1 MNKVILIGRI
11 TKDLELRRTNTN
23 LAYCKFTLA
32 VNRMFSKNNEA
43 DFINCVAWKK
53 TAENLVKYMGKGSQ
67 IGVVGNIQTGSYE
80 KNGQRVYTTEV
91 NCEQIHFLDNKKER
105 QENNQDSYYQNNNY
119 NNTSNNNQDDDVSPN
134 NFLSDDD
141 MPF

>member
-1 MNKVILIGRI
+1 MNNVSLIGR
-11 TKDLELRRTNTN
+11 LVRQPELKQTTNEV
-23 LAYCKFTLA
+23 AYCKFTLA
-32 VNRMFSKNNEA
+32 INRKYKKNEA

-80 KNGQRVYTTEV
+80 KNGQRIYTTEV

-141 MPF
+141 IPF

>member
-1 MNKVILIGRI
+1 MNKSVLIGRL
-11 TKDLELRRTNTN
+11 TKAPELKRTNTN

-32 VNRMFSKNNEA
+32 VNRFGKSDKA

-80 KNGQRVYTTEV
+80 KNGQRIYTTEV

-119 NNTSNNNQDDDVSPN
+119 NNTSNNQDDDVSPN

>member
-1 MNKVILIGRI
+1 MNKSVLIGRL
-11 TKDLELRRTNTN
+11 TKAPELKRTNTN

-32 VNRMFSKNNEA
+32 VGRFGKSDKA

-53 TAENLVKYMGKGSQ
+53 IAENLVKYMGKGSQ
-67 IGVVGNIQTGSYE
+67 IGVVGNIQTGSYTN
-80 KNGQRVYTTEV
+80 KAGVKVYTTEV

-105 QENNQDSYYQNNNY
+105 QENNNY
-119 NNTSNNNQDDDVSPN
+119 NNTSNNNQDDDISPN
-134 NFLSDDD
+134 NFISDDD